1 MLNPP
6 VQIDPFYCFVLICCC
21 FFFFSAGFNYFLKVE
36 KLLQKQTCEIIQ

>member
-6 VQIDPFYCFVLICCC
+6 VQIDPFYCFVLICC
-21 FFFFSAGFNYFLKVE
+21 FFFSAGFNYFLKVE